1 MASLWSQHPDV
12 VWLDDA
18 AHHDIVVWG
27 ATDSV
32 AAGEGFIEGAR
43 RLLKPERPPSGVPFA
58 GGLVGYIGYEAG
70 RWVERM
76 PQPVGPRPLPDLVLR
91 RYEGALVRDAEG
103 WVAAGAPDFVQQACR
118 VVERAKALETV
129 VRGQGVE
136 RAPEGARFLESVGRA
151 LEAIRGGDYYQVNL
165 ARRLEVRGVGDAFAA
180 YRRLRRRYAQYGAL
194 LRLGDA
200 ALLSNSPEL
209 FLQVQDGSVRSVPIK
224 GTRPL
229 GEEDALLADPKERA
243 ELTMIVDL
251 VRNDLGRVC
260 QPGSVRVSPR
270 RVQEHPTLLHA
281 EQAVHGVLRGGMDA
295 LDALGA
301 SFPPGSV
308 TGAPKVMAMEAIRA
322 LEPVPRGAYTGC
334 VGYFADGGDAQ
345 LSVAIRTASV
355 VGDTAWV
362 HVGCGIVADSDPQR
376 ELQESEIKAVALR
389 EALLG

>member
-1 MASLWSQHPDV
+1 MWSKHPDV

-32 AAGEGFIEGAR
+32 ASGAGFLDRAR
-43 RLLKPERPPSGVPFA
+43 GLLKPERPPSGIPFA

-70 RWVERM
+70 RWVEHM
-76 PQPVGPRPLPDLVLR
+76 PEPVAPRPLPELVLR
-91 RYEGALVRDAEG
+91 RYEGALVRDSEG
-103 WVAAGAPDFVQQACR
+103 WVAAGSPEFVRQACR
-118 VVERAKALETV
+118 VVEQAEEPESVAPGR
-129 VRGQGVE
+129 GVE
-136 RAPEGARFLESVGRA
+136 RAPGGALFLDAVGHA
-151 LEAIRGGDYYQVNL
+151 LEAIRRGDYYQVNL
-165 ARRLEVRGVGDAFAA
+165 ARRLEVHGVGDAFAA

-209 FLQVQDGSVRSVPIK
+209 FLRVQDGAVRSVPIK

-229 GEEDALLADPKERA
+229 GQADELLADPKERA

-270 RVQEHPTLLHA
+270 RVQAHPTLLHA
-281 EQAVHGVLRGGMDA
+281 EQAVHGVLRSGTDA
-295 LDALGA
+295 LDVLGA

-376 ELQESEIKAVALR
+376 ELQESEIKALALR